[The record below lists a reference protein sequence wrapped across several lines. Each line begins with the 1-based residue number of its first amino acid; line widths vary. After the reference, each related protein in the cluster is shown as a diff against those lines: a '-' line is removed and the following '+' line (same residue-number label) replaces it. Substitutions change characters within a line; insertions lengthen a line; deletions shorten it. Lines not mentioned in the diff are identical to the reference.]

1 MLDFDAEATR
11 LRAALGLDTDHP
23 GSTHHDMD
31 KLWVD
36 KRTGGAVYVGNETAA
51 KMSVEQ
57 FQHFG
62 IAGVVNCTDDM
73 PNFIEGKPGAPSYMR
88 FNVAWHTHVSGNPT
102 NCAKFLGGFF
112 AFVDAAL
119 DQGKSVLVHCLA
131 GAHRAGTAGVLLLMH
146 KDGLSAEDGIKAA
159 QALRPIINPI
169 GQLPLLLRR
178 FEALREEAHRR
189 VWAEAEEA
197 RQAQAARMIG
207 RTETTN
213 PPGRAA
219 TATAAATQQRA
230 QQQQQQRAQ
239 AQQQQPP
246 QPEEADEYYGPG
258 EASLDELIEALNFIG
273 RKADYLYTCAHE
285 VHEALLIAN
294 EELPPPALTY
304 RGAASGAPSGTEED
318 YEDDFEEDEDDEEED
333 SDEDSDSDDEDD
345 EDDEDDAGR
354 DDAAGRPVAGRIFQ
368 AAAPGAARGR
378 EHANDLAALRA
389 AVEESRAAVASVE
402 ARLHAAEAEEPIRE
416 AAVAASR
423 SPIHLLAASVA
434 SAMGVSQAT
443 AMQALA
449 NSGGSLEGAVDALVA
464 EMQRR

>member
-1 MLDFDAEATR
+1 MYFGSALCLSATPLVARRAPPTHQASDINTIMASSTTMLDFDAEATR

-159 QALRPIINPI
+159 QALRPIINPT
-169 GQLPLLLRR
+169 LP
-178 FEALREEAHRR
+178 F
-189 VWAEAEEA
+189 
-197 RQAQAARMIG
+197 
-207 RTETTN
+207 
-213 PPGRAA
+213 
-219 TATAAATQQRA
+219 
-230 QQQQQQRAQ
+230 
-239 AQQQQPP
+239 
-246 QPEEADEYYGPG
+246 
-258 EASLDELIEALNFIG
+258 
-273 RKADYLYTCAHE
+273 
-285 VHEALLIAN
+285 
-294 EELPPPALTY
+294 
-304 RGAASGAPSGTEED
+304 
-318 YEDDFEEDEDDEEED
+318 
-333 SDEDSDSDDEDD
+333 
-345 EDDEDDAGR
+345 
-354 DDAAGRPVAGRIFQ
+354 
-368 AAAPGAARGR
+368 
-378 EHANDLAALRA
+378 
-389 AVEESRAAVASVE
+389 
-402 ARLHAAEAEEPIRE
+402 
-416 AAVAASR
+416 
-423 SPIHLLAASVA
+423 
-434 SAMGVSQAT
+434 
-443 AMQALA
+443 
-449 NSGGSLEGAVDALVA
+449 NSGWE
-464 EMQRR
+464 